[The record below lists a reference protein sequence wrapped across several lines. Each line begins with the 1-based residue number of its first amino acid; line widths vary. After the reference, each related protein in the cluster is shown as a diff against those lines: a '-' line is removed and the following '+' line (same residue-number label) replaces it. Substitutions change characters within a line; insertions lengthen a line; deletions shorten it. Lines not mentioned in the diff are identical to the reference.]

1 MPNEFNSSDPRLPS
15 HARDS
20 GDTSVSASVNEL
32 VALSGLAS
40 ALSCDTT
47 IPPINFLI
55 YTISSLRYAL
65 AFAPSSVSGSLASS
79 DHENVCIVPC
89 RLLSTFNTV
98 ALLGLSTT
106 PNTRSRSLASGAQL
120 VLDHLNPKDNQW
132 HHLILRSS
140 SSTTTPTSRPA
151 PTLLLLYIPLNSANS
166 VPESVNPALT
176 SSTSPPPFKNV
187 SPRAQRAYGFFS
199 SPTPPPPCTE

>member
-1 MPNEFNSSDPRLPS
+1 MPNEFNSSGRTVL
-15 HARDS
+15 
-20 GDTSVSASVNEL
+20 
-32 VALSGLAS
+32 
-40 ALSCDTT
+40 
-47 IPPINFLI
+47 
-55 YTISSLRYAL
+55 Y
-65 AFAPSSVSGSLASS
+65 AFAFASLASS
-79 DHENVCIVPC
+79 DHDNVCIVPY
-89 RLLSTFNTV
+89 RVLSTFNTV

-106 PNTRSRSLASGAQL
+106 PKTRSRSLASGAQFASR
-120 VLDHLNPKDNQW
+120 PTGIPTA
-132 HHLILRSS
+132 ILRRFSLANYAPEDSFSTTLIQRTTNGTTSFSASS
-140 SSTTTPTSRPA
+140 SSTTTSTSRPA